1 MKPRDIRGVFFEVK
15 MKSSTSWPKP
25 SYAWF
30 FTSILLFAYII
41 SFIDRQMINYLVVPI
56 KEDMGLTDFE
66 MSFIQGWGFVIAYII
81 FSIPFGRIVD
91 KVNRV
96 RVLIGGIIIWSVAT
110 AACGFS
116 KNAWQLV
123 ISRSGVGAGEA
134 ALTPASWSIIS
145 DLFPIEKRSFP
156 MSIYLMGPYIGQG
169 LSLLFGA
176 QILRIYNEPVTL
188 LESITIQP
196 WQIIFLIIAVPGVIL
211 GLLMFALKDPER
223 KEVLIDEY
231 DERDSIKVVFSYII
245 KNIGAYMPLLIGSA
259 FIVVL
264 LYGVQSWVPTFLHR
278 IHDWEHTRI
287 GDQYGLVALFAGSL
301 GVISGPVIEKNL
313 TKFNF
318 GAPTIIV
325 CIITAAVLTIAGPV
339 TFLALSSEYVLFGI
353 FVTSFFITLP
363 LALFATSLQNITPN
377 QYRGVVSGLYVFTVN
392 ITGYGLGPMVV
403 AFFTDKVFK
412 NEMAIDLS
420 MASIFLICG
429 PISFL
434 IFYFGRE
441 PFARALVGKINIR

>member
-1 MKPRDIRGVFFEVK
+1 
-15 MKSSTSWPKP
+15 
-25 SYAWF
+25 
-30 FTSILLFAYII
+30 
-41 SFIDRQMINYLVVPI
+41 MINYLVVPI

-66 MSFIQGWGFVIAYII
+66 ISFIQGWGFVLAYII

-116 KNAWQLV
+116 KNSWQLV
-123 ISRSGVGAGEA
+123 LSRSGVGAGEA

-145 DLFPIEKRSFP
+145 DLFPVEKRSFP

-188 LESITIQP
+188 FESIIVQP

-211 GLLMFALKDPER
+211 GLFMFALRDPER
-223 KEVLIDEY
+223 KEVLVSEEGDK
-231 DERDSIKVVFSYII
+231 DSIQEVFSYVI

-278 IHDWEHTRI
+278 IHGWEHTRI

-301 GVISGPVIEKNL
+301 GVISGPMVEKYL
-313 TKFNF
+313 TKLNFN
-318 GAPTIIV
+318 AATIVV
-325 CIITAAVLTIAGPV
+325 CIITAIALTIIGPI
-339 TFLALSSEYVLFGI
+339 TFLSLSSDVVLIGI

-392 ITGYGLGPMVV
+392 ITGYGLGPMAV

-412 NEMAIDLS
+412 SEMAIDLS
-420 MASIFLICG
+420 MATMFLICG

-434 IFYFGRE
+434 IFYFGRK
-441 PFARALVGKINIR
+441 PFAKALVLKSS

>member
-1 MKPRDIRGVFFEVK
+1 LGKK
-15 MKSSTSWPKP
+15 LNKTTSWPKP
-25 SYAWF
+25 IYAWF

-66 MSFIQGWGFVIAYII
+66 ISFIQGWGFVLAYII

-96 RVLIGGIIIWSVAT
+96 RVLIGGIVIWSVAT

-116 KNAWQLV
+116 KNSWQLV

-145 DLFPIEKRSFP
+145 DLFPVKRRSFP

-188 LESITIQP
+188 FESIIVQP
-196 WQIIFLIIAVPGVIL
+196 WQIIFLIIAVPGIIL
-211 GLLMFALKDPER
+211 GLFMFTLKDPHR
-223 KEVLIDEY
+223 KEGLIGDKKEN
-231 DERDSIKVVFSYII
+231 ESIKEVFSYII

-259 FIVVL
+259 FIIVL
-264 LYGVQSWVPTFLHR
+264 LYGLQSWVPTFLHR
-278 IHDWEHTRI
+278 IHGWEHTRI

-301 GVISGPVIEKNL
+301 GVISGPVFERYL
-313 TKFNF
+313 TKLNYN
-318 GAPTIIV
+318 PPIIIL
-325 CIITAAVLTIAGPV
+325 CIITSIALTILGPI
-339 TFLALSSEYVLFGI
+339 TFLSLGSDIVLIGI
-353 FVTSFFITLP
+353 FVTSFFITFP

-392 ITGYGLGPMVV
+392 IVGYGLGPMVV
-403 AFFTDKVFK
+403 AFFTDKVFR

-420 MASIFLICG
+420 MASMFLICG
-429 PISFL
+429 PISFF
-434 IFYFGRE
+434 IFYFGRK
-441 PFARALVGKINIR
+441 PFARALVLKSA

>member
-1 MKPRDIRGVFFEVK
+1 MKPRIYCGVFFEEK
-15 MKSSTSWPKP
+15 MNNSTSWPKP
-25 SYAWF
+25 IYAWF
-30 FTSILLFAYII
+30 FTSILLVAYII

-66 MSFIQGWGFVIAYII
+66 ISFIQGWGFVLAYII

-116 KNAWQLV
+116 KNSWQLV
-123 ISRSGVGAGEA
+123 LSRSGVGAGEA

-145 DLFPIEKRSFP
+145 DLFPVEKRSFP

-188 LESITIQP
+188 FESIIVQP

-211 GLLMFALKDPER
+211 GLLMFALKDPVR
-223 KEVLIDEY
+223 KEVLVSEK
-231 DERDSIKVVFSYII
+231 EEGTDSIKEVFAYVI

-278 IHDWEHTRI
+278 IHGWEHTRI

-301 GVISGPVIEKNL
+301 GVVSGPMAEKYL
-313 TKFNF
+313 TKLNFN
-318 GAPTIIV
+318 AATIIV
-325 CIITAAVLTIAGPV
+325 CIITAVALTIIGPI
-339 TFLALSSEYVLFGI
+339 TFLSLSSDIVLIGI
-353 FVTSFFITLP
+353 FITSFFITLP

-377 QYRGVVSGLYVFTVN
+377 QYRGVVTGLYVFTVN

-412 NEMAIDLS
+412 SEMAIDLS
-420 MASIFLICG
+420 MATMFLICG
-429 PISFL
+429 PISFF
-434 IFYFGRE
+434 IFYFGRK
-441 PFARALVGKINIR
+441 PFARALASKSL

>member
-1 MKPRDIRGVFFEVK
+1 MGKNLN
-15 MKSSTSWPKP
+15 STTSWPKP
-25 SYAWF
+25 IYAWF

-66 MSFIQGWGFVIAYII
+66 ISFIQGWGFVLAYII

-116 KNAWQLV
+116 KNSWQLV
-123 ISRSGVGAGEA
+123 LSRSGVGAGEA

-145 DLFPIEKRSFP
+145 DLFPVEKRSFP

-188 LESITIQP
+188 FESIIVQP
-196 WQIIFLIIAVPGVIL
+196 WQVIFLIIAIPGVVL
-211 GLLMFALKDPER
+211 GLLMFALKDPVR
-223 KEVLIDEY
+223 KEVLVSEK
-231 DERDSIKVVFSYII
+231 EEGKDSIKEVFAYVI

-278 IHDWEHTRI
+278 IHGWEHTRI

-301 GVISGPVIEKNL
+301 GVVSGPMVEKYL
-313 TKFNF
+313 TKLNFN
-318 GAPTIIV
+318 AATIIV
-325 CIITAAVLTIAGPV
+325 CIITAVALTIIGPI
-339 TFLALSSEYVLFGI
+339 TFLSLSSDIVLIGI
-353 FVTSFFITLP
+353 FITSFFITLP

-420 MASIFLICG
+420 MAAMFLICG
-429 PISFL
+429 PISFF
-434 IFYFGRE
+434 IFYLGRK
-441 PFARALVGKINIR
+441 PFAKALVLKSS

>member
-1 MKPRDIRGVFFEVK
+1 MNQTV
-15 MKSSTSWPKP
+15 WPKK

-66 MSFIQGWGFVIAYII
+66 ISFIQGWGFVLAYIF

-96 RVLIGGIIIWSVAT
+96 RVLIGGIVIWSVAT

-116 KNAWQLV
+116 KNALHLV
-123 ISRSGVGAGEA
+123 LSRSGVGAGEA

-145 DLFPIEKRSFP
+145 DLFPVERRSFP

-176 QILRIYNEPVTL
+176 QILRMYNEPVEIISGIL
-188 LESITIQP
+188 IQP
-196 WQIIFLIIAVPGVIL
+196 WQIIFLIIAVPGLIL
-211 GLLMFALKDPER
+211 GLFMFILKDPER
-223 KEVLIDEY
+223 KEVLEVEDKEK
-231 DERDSIKVVFSYII
+231 DSIGQVFSYVR
-245 KNIGAYMPLLIGSA
+245 KNMAVYFPLLMGSA
-259 FIVVL
+259 LIVVL

-278 IHDWEHTRI
+278 IHGWEHTRI
-287 GDQYGLVALFAGSL
+287 GDQYGLVTLFAGSI
-301 GVISGPVIEKNL
+301 GVISGPVLERYL
-313 TKFNF
+313 TKLNVN
-318 GAPTIIV
+318 AATLIV
-325 CIITAAVLTIAGPV
+325 CLISAISLTILGPI
-339 TFLALSSEYVLFGI
+339 TFLFLSSELVLVGI
-353 FVTSFFITLP
+353 FMVSFFITLP
-363 LALFATSLQNITPN
+363 LALFATSLQNVSPN
-377 QYRGVVSGLYVFTVN
+377 QYRGVVSGIYVFTAN
-392 ITGYGLGPMVV
+392 IFGYGLGPMFV

-420 MASIFLICG
+420 MTTMFLVCG
-429 PISFL
+429 PLSIL
-434 IFYFGRE
+434 IFYFGRK
-441 PFARALVGKINIR
+441 PFAEALVMKSS

>member
-1 MKPRDIRGVFFEVK
+1 MGKK
-15 MKSSTSWPKP
+15 LTNSTSWPKP
-25 SYAWF
+25 IYAWF

-66 MSFIQGWGFVIAYII
+66 ISFIQGWGFVLAYVI

-96 RVLIGGIIIWSVAT
+96 RVLIGGIVIWSVAT

-116 KNAWQLV
+116 KNSWQLV
-123 ISRSGVGAGEA
+123 LSRSGVGAGEA

-145 DLFPIEKRSFP
+145 DLFPVERRSFP

-188 LESITIQP
+188 LESIIIQP
-196 WQIIFLIIAVPGVIL
+196 WQIIFLIIAVPGIIL
-211 GLLMFALKDPER
+211 GLFMFTLKDPER
-223 KEVLIDEY
+223 KEGLTGDRE
-231 DERDSIKVVFSYII
+231 ENESIKEVFSYVI
-245 KNIGAYMPLLIGSA
+245 KNIGAYMPLLVGSA
-259 FIVVL
+259 FIIVL
-264 LYGVQSWVPTFLHR
+264 LYGLQSWVPTFLHR
-278 IHDWEHTRI
+278 IHGWEHTRI

-301 GVISGPVIEKNL
+301 GVISGPVFERYL
-313 TKFNF
+313 TKLNFN
-318 GAPTIIV
+318 PPIIIL
-325 CIITAAVLTIAGPV
+325 CIITSVALTIFGPI
-339 TFLALSSEYVLFGI
+339 TFLALNSEVVLIGI
-353 FVTSFFITLP
+353 FITSFFITFP

-392 ITGYGLGPMVV
+392 IVGYGLGPMVV

-412 NEMAIDLS
+412 SEMAIDLS
-420 MASIFLICG
+420 MATMFLICG
-429 PISFL
+429 PISFF
-434 IFYFGRE
+434 IFYFGRI
-441 PFARALVGKINIR
+441 PFSRALATKSS

>member
-1 MKPRDIRGVFFEVK
+1 MNN
-15 MKSSTSWPKP
+15 STSWPRP
-25 SYAWF
+25 IYAWF

-66 MSFIQGWGFVIAYII
+66 ISFIQGWGFVLAYVI

-96 RVLIGGIIIWSVAT
+96 RVLIGGIVIWSVAT

-116 KNAWQLV
+116 KNSWQLV
-123 ISRSGVGAGEA
+123 LSRSGVGAGEA

-145 DLFPIEKRSFP
+145 DLFPVEKRSFP

-188 LESITIQP
+188 FESIIVQP

-211 GLLMFALKDPER
+211 GLLMFALKDPVR
-223 KEVLIDEY
+223 KEVLISEK
-231 DERDSIKVVFSYII
+231 EEGTDSIKEVFAYVI

-278 IHDWEHTRI
+278 IHGWEHTRI

-301 GVISGPVIEKNL
+301 GVVSGPMAEKYL
-313 TKFNF
+313 TKLNFN
-318 GAPTIIV
+318 AATIIV
-325 CIITAAVLTIAGPV
+325 CIITAVALTIIGPI
-339 TFLALSSEYVLFGI
+339 TFLSLSSDIVLIGI
-353 FVTSFFITLP
+353 FITSFFITLP

-377 QYRGVVSGLYVFTVN
+377 QYRGVVTGLYVFTVN

-412 NEMAIDLS
+412 SEMAIDLS
-420 MASIFLICG
+420 MAAMFLICG
-429 PISFL
+429 PISFF
-434 IFYFGRE
+434 IFYLGRK
-441 PFARALVGKINIR
+441 PFAKALVLKSS

>member
-1 MKPRDIRGVFFEVK
+1 
-15 MKSSTSWPKP
+15 
-25 SYAWF
+25 
-30 FTSILLFAYII
+30 
-41 SFIDRQMINYLVVPI
+41 MINYLVVPI

-66 MSFIQGWGFVIAYII
+66 ISFIQGWGFVLAYII

-116 KNAWQLV
+116 KNSWQLV
-123 ISRSGVGAGEA
+123 LSRSGVGAGEA

-145 DLFPIEKRSFP
+145 DLFPVEKRSFP

-188 LESITIQP
+188 FESIIVQP
-196 WQIIFLIIAVPGVIL
+196 WQIIFLIIAIPGVIL
-211 GLLMFALKDPER
+211 GLLMFALKDPVR
-223 KEVLIDEY
+223 KEVLVSEK
-231 DERDSIKVVFSYII
+231 EEGKDSIKEVFAYVIN
-245 KNIGAYMPLLIGSA
+245 NIGAYMPLLIGSA

-278 IHDWEHTRI
+278 IHGWEHTRI

-301 GVISGPVIEKNL
+301 GVISGPMVEKYL
-313 TKFNF
+313 TKLNFN
-318 GAPTIIV
+318 AATIIV
-325 CIITAAVLTIAGPV
+325 CIITAVALTIIGPI
-339 TFLALSSEYVLFGI
+339 TFLSLSSDIVLIGI
-353 FVTSFFITLP
+353 FITSFFITLP

-420 MASIFLICG
+420 MAAMFLICG
-429 PISFL
+429 PISFF
-434 IFYFGRE
+434 IFYLGRK
-441 PFARALVGKINIR
+441 PFAKALVLKSS

>member
-1 MKPRDIRGVFFEVK
+1 MGKK
-15 MKSSTSWPKP
+15 LTNSTSWPKP
-25 SYAWF
+25 IYAWF

-66 MSFIQGWGFVIAYII
+66 ISFIQGWGFVLAYVI

-96 RVLIGGIIIWSVAT
+96 RVLIGGILIWSVAT

-116 KNAWQLV
+116 KNSWQLV
-123 ISRSGVGAGEA
+123 LSRSGVGAGEA

-145 DLFPIEKRSFP
+145 DLFPVERRSFP

-188 LESITIQP
+188 LESIIIQP
-196 WQIIFLIIAVPGVIL
+196 WQIIFLIIAVPGIIL
-211 GLLMFALKDPER
+211 GLFMFTLKDPER
-223 KEVLIDEY
+223 KEGLTGDRE
-231 DERDSIKVVFSYII
+231 ENESIKEVFSYVI
-245 KNIGAYMPLLIGSA
+245 KNIGAYMPLLVGSA
-259 FIVVL
+259 FIIVL
-264 LYGVQSWVPTFLHR
+264 LYGLQSWVPTFLHR
-278 IHDWEHTRI
+278 IHGWEHTRI

-301 GVISGPVIEKNL
+301 GVISGPVFERYL
-313 TKFNF
+313 TKLNFN
-318 GAPTIIV
+318 PPIIIL
-325 CIITAAVLTIAGPV
+325 CIITSVALTIFGPI
-339 TFLALSSEYVLFGI
+339 TFLALNSEFVLIGI
-353 FVTSFFITLP
+353 FITSFFITFP

-392 ITGYGLGPMVV
+392 IVGYGLGPMVV

-412 NEMAIDLS
+412 SEMAIDLS
-420 MASIFLICG
+420 MAAMFLICG
-429 PISFL
+429 PISFF
-434 IFYFGRE
+434 IFYLGRK
-441 PFARALVGKINIR
+441 PFAKALVLKSS

>member
-1 MKPRDIRGVFFEVK
+1 MGFFLGK
-15 MKSSTSWPKP
+15 KLSNSSSWPKP
-25 SYAWF
+25 IYAWF

-66 MSFIQGWGFVIAYII
+66 ISFIQGWGFVLAYII

-116 KNAWQLV
+116 KNSWQLV
-123 ISRSGVGAGEA
+123 LSRSGVGAGEA

-145 DLFPIEKRSFP
+145 DLFPVEKRSFP

-188 LESITIQP
+188 FESIIVQP
-196 WQIIFLIIAVPGVIL
+196 WQIIFLIIAVPGIIL
-211 GLLMFALKDPER
+211 GLFMFSLKDPER
-223 KEVLIDEY
+223 KEGLTGDRE
-231 DERDSIKVVFSYII
+231 ENESIREVFSYII

-259 FIVVL
+259 FIIVL
-264 LYGVQSWVPTFLHR
+264 LYGLQSWVPTFLHR
-278 IHDWEHTRI
+278 IHGWEHTRI

-301 GVISGPVIEKNL
+301 GVISGPVFERYL
-313 TKFNF
+313 TKLNYN
-318 GAPTIIV
+318 PPIIIL
-325 CIITAAVLTIAGPV
+325 CIITSIALTILGPI
-339 TFLALSSEYVLFGI
+339 TFLSLSSDIVLIGI
-353 FVTSFFITLP
+353 FITSFFITFP

-392 ITGYGLGPMVV
+392 IVGYGLGPMVV

-412 NEMAIDLS
+412 SEMAIDLS
-420 MASIFLICG
+420 MATMFLICG
-429 PISFL
+429 PISFF
-434 IFYFGRE
+434 IFYFGRK
-441 PFARALVGKINIR
+441 PFARALASKSL

>member
-1 MKPRDIRGVFFEVK
+1 MKPRIYCGVFFEGK
-15 MKSSTSWPKP
+15 MNNSTSWPKP
-25 SYAWF
+25 IYAWF

-66 MSFIQGWGFVIAYII
+66 ISFIQGWGFVLAYII

-116 KNAWQLV
+116 KNSWQLV
-123 ISRSGVGAGEA
+123 LSRSGVGAGEA

-145 DLFPIEKRSFP
+145 DLFPVERRSFP

-188 LESITIQP
+188 FESIIVQP

-211 GLLMFALKDPER
+211 GLFMFALRDPVR
-223 KEVLIDEY
+223 KEVLVSEK
-231 DERDSIKVVFSYII
+231 EESKDSIKEVFAYVI

-278 IHDWEHTRI
+278 IHGWEHTKI

-301 GVISGPVIEKNL
+301 GVISGPMVEKYL
-313 TKFNF
+313 TKLNFN
-318 GAPTIIV
+318 AATIIV
-325 CIITAAVLTIAGPV
+325 CIITAVALTIIGPI
-339 TFLALSSEYVLFGI
+339 TFLSLSSDIVLIGI
-353 FVTSFFITLP
+353 FITSFFITLP

-412 NEMAIDLS
+412 SEMAIDLS
-420 MASIFLICG
+420 MAAMFLICG
-429 PISFL
+429 PISFF
-434 IFYFGRE
+434 IFYLGRK
-441 PFARALVGKINIR
+441 PFAKALVLKSS

>member
-1 MKPRDIRGVFFEVK
+1 MKPRIYCGVFFEEK
-15 MKSSTSWPKP
+15 MNNSTSWPKP
-25 SYAWF
+25 IYAWF
-30 FTSILLFAYII
+30 FTSILLVAYII

-66 MSFIQGWGFVIAYII
+66 ISFIQGWGFVLAYII

-116 KNAWQLV
+116 KNSWQLV
-123 ISRSGVGAGEA
+123 LSRSGVGAGEA

-145 DLFPIEKRSFP
+145 DLFPVEKRSFP

-188 LESITIQP
+188 FESIIVQP

-211 GLLMFALKDPER
+211 GLLMFALKDPVR
-223 KEVLIDEY
+223 KEVLISEK
-231 DERDSIKVVFSYII
+231 EEGTDSIKEVFAYVI

-278 IHDWEHTRI
+278 IHGWEHTRI

-301 GVISGPVIEKNL
+301 GVVSGPMAEKYL
-313 TKFNF
+313 TKLNFN
-318 GAPTIIV
+318 AATIIV
-325 CIITAAVLTIAGPV
+325 CIITAVALTIIGPI
-339 TFLALSSEYVLFGI
+339 TFLSLSSDIVLIGI
-353 FVTSFFITLP
+353 FITSFFITLP

-377 QYRGVVSGLYVFTVN
+377 QYRGVVTGLYVFTVN

-412 NEMAIDLS
+412 SEMAIDLS
-420 MASIFLICG
+420 MAAMFLICG
-429 PISFL
+429 PISFF
-434 IFYFGRE
+434 IFYLGRK
-441 PFARALVGKINIR
+441 PFAKALVLKSS

>member
-1 MKPRDIRGVFFEVK
+1 VGFFLGK
-15 MKSSTSWPKP
+15 KLSNSSSWPKP
-25 SYAWF
+25 IYAWF

-66 MSFIQGWGFVIAYII
+66 ISFIQGWGFVLAYII

-116 KNAWQLV
+116 KNSWQLV
-123 ISRSGVGAGEA
+123 LSRSGVGAGEA

-145 DLFPIEKRSFP
+145 DLFPVEKRSFP

-188 LESITIQP
+188 FESIIVQP
-196 WQIIFLIIAVPGVIL
+196 WQIIFLIIAVPGIIL
-211 GLLMFALKDPER
+211 GLFMFSLKDPER
-223 KEVLIDEY
+223 KEGLTGDRE
-231 DERDSIKVVFSYII
+231 ENESIREVFSYII

-259 FIVVL
+259 FIIVL
-264 LYGVQSWVPTFLHR
+264 LYGLQSWVPTFLHR
-278 IHDWEHTRI
+278 IHGWEHTRI

-301 GVISGPVIEKNL
+301 GVISGPVFERYL
-313 TKFNF
+313 TKLNYN
-318 GAPTIIV
+318 PPIIIL
-325 CIITAAVLTIAGPV
+325 CIITSIALTILGPI
-339 TFLALSSEYVLFGI
+339 TFLSLSSDIVLIGI
-353 FVTSFFITLP
+353 FITSFFITFP

-392 ITGYGLGPMVV
+392 IVGYGLGPMVV

-412 NEMAIDLS
+412 SEMAIDLS
-420 MASIFLICG
+420 MATMFLICG
-429 PISFL
+429 PISFF
-434 IFYFGRE
+434 IFYFGRK
-441 PFARALVGKINIR
+441 PFARALASKSL

>member
-1 MKPRDIRGVFFEVK
+1 MGFFLGK
-15 MKSSTSWPKP
+15 NLNSTTSWPKP
-25 SYAWF
+25 IYAWF

-66 MSFIQGWGFVIAYII
+66 ISFIQGWGFVLAYII

-116 KNAWQLV
+116 KNSWQLV
-123 ISRSGVGAGEA
+123 LSRSGVGAGEA

-188 LESITIQP
+188 FESIIVQP
-196 WQIIFLIIAVPGVIL
+196 WQIIFLIIAIPGVIL
-211 GLLMFALKDPER
+211 GLLMFALKDPVR
-223 KEVLIDEY
+223 KEVLVSEK
-231 DERDSIKVVFSYII
+231 EEGKDSIKEVFAYVIN
-245 KNIGAYMPLLIGSA
+245 NIGAYMPLLIGSA

-278 IHDWEHTRI
+278 IHGWEHTRI

-301 GVISGPVIEKNL
+301 GVISGPMVEKYL
-313 TKFNF
+313 TKLNFN
-318 GAPTIIV
+318 AATIIV
-325 CIITAAVLTIAGPV
+325 CIITAVALTIIGPI
-339 TFLALSSEYVLFGI
+339 TFLSLSSEIVLIGI
-353 FVTSFFITLP
+353 FITSFFITLP

-420 MASIFLICG
+420 MAAMFLICG
-429 PISFL
+429 PISFF
-434 IFYFGRE
+434 IFYLGRK
-441 PFARALVGKINIR
+441 PFAKALVLKSS

>member
-1 MKPRDIRGVFFEVK
+1 
-15 MKSSTSWPKP
+15 
-25 SYAWF
+25 
-30 FTSILLFAYII
+30 
-41 SFIDRQMINYLVVPI
+41 MINYLVVPI

-66 MSFIQGWGFVIAYII
+66 ISFIQGWGFVLAYII

-96 RVLIGGIIIWSVAT
+96 RVLIGGIVIWSVAT

-116 KNAWQLV
+116 KNSWQLV
-123 ISRSGVGAGEA
+123 LSRSGVGAGEA

-145 DLFPIEKRSFP
+145 DLFPVEKRSFP

-188 LESITIQP
+188 FESIIVQP

-211 GLLMFALKDPER
+211 GLFMFALRDPER
-223 KEVLIDEY
+223 KEVLVSEEGDK
-231 DERDSIKVVFSYII
+231 DSIQEVFSYVI

-278 IHDWEHTRI
+278 IHGWEHTRI

-301 GVISGPVIEKNL
+301 GVISGPMVEKYL
-313 TKFNF
+313 TKLNFN
-318 GAPTIIV
+318 AATIVV
-325 CIITAAVLTIAGPV
+325 CIITAIALTIIGPI
-339 TFLALSSEYVLFGI
+339 TFLSLSSDVVLIGI

-392 ITGYGLGPMVV
+392 ITGYGLGPMAV

-412 NEMAIDLS
+412 SEMAIDLS
-420 MASIFLICG
+420 MATMFLICG

-434 IFYFGRE
+434 IFYFGRK
-441 PFARALVGKINIR
+441 PFAKALVLKSS

>member
-1 MKPRDIRGVFFEVK
+1 MKPRIYCGVFFEEK
-15 MKSSTSWPKP
+15 MNNSTSWPQP
-25 SYAWF
+25 IYAWF
-30 FTSILLFAYII
+30 FTSILLVAYII

-66 MSFIQGWGFVIAYII
+66 ISFIQGWGFVLAYII

-116 KNAWQLV
+116 KNSWQLV
-123 ISRSGVGAGEA
+123 LSRSGVGAGEA

-145 DLFPIEKRSFP
+145 DLFPVEKRSFP

-188 LESITIQP
+188 FESIIVQP
-196 WQIIFLIIAVPGVIL
+196 WQIIFLIIAIPGVIL
-211 GLLMFALKDPER
+211 GLLMFALKDPVR
-223 KEVLIDEY
+223 KEVLVSEK
-231 DERDSIKVVFSYII
+231 EEGKDSIKEVFAYVI

-278 IHDWEHTRI
+278 IHGWEHTRI

-301 GVISGPVIEKNL
+301 GVVSGPMAEKYL
-313 TKFNF
+313 TKLNF
-318 GAPTIIV
+318 SAATIIV
-325 CIITAAVLTIAGPV
+325 CIITAVALTIIGPI
-339 TFLALSSEYVLFGI
+339 TFLSLSSDIVLIGI
-353 FVTSFFITLP
+353 FITSFFITLP

-377 QYRGVVSGLYVFTVN
+377 QYRGVVTGLYVFTVN

-412 NEMAIDLS
+412 SEMAIDLS
-420 MASIFLICG
+420 MAAMFLICG
-429 PISFL
+429 PISFF
-434 IFYFGRE
+434 IFYLGRK
-441 PFARALVGKINIR
+441 PFAKALVLKSS

>member
-1 MKPRDIRGVFFEVK
+1 MGKK
-15 MKSSTSWPKP
+15 LNKTTSWPKP
-25 SYAWF
+25 IYAWF

-66 MSFIQGWGFVIAYII
+66 ISFIQGWGFVLAYII

-96 RVLIGGIIIWSVAT
+96 RVLIGGIVIWSVAT

-116 KNAWQLV
+116 KNSWQLV
-123 ISRSGVGAGEA
+123 LSRSGVGAGEA

-145 DLFPIEKRSFP
+145 DLFPVEKRSFP

-188 LESITIQP
+188 FESIIVQP
-196 WQIIFLIIAVPGVIL
+196 WQVIFLIIAIPGVVL
-211 GLLMFALKDPER
+211 GLLMFALKDPVR
-223 KEVLIDEY
+223 KEVLVSEK
-231 DERDSIKVVFSYII
+231 EEGKDSIKEVFAYVI

-278 IHDWEHTRI
+278 IHGWEHTRI

-301 GVISGPVIEKNL
+301 GVVSGPMVEKYL
-313 TKFNF
+313 TKLNFN
-318 GAPTIIV
+318 AATIIV
-325 CIITAAVLTIAGPV
+325 CIITAVALTIIGPI
-339 TFLALSSEYVLFGI
+339 TFLSLSSEIVLIGI
-353 FVTSFFITLP
+353 FITSFFITLP

-420 MASIFLICG
+420 MAAMFLICG
-429 PISFL
+429 PISFF
-434 IFYFGRE
+434 IFYLGRK
-441 PFARALVGKINIR
+441 PFAKALVLKSS

>member
-1 MKPRDIRGVFFEVK
+1 MNQ
-15 MKSSTSWPKP
+15 TAWPKK

-30 FTSILLFAYII
+30 FTSILLIAYII

-66 MSFIQGWGFVIAYII
+66 ISFVQGWGFVLAYVI

-96 RVLIGGIIIWSVAT
+96 RVLIGGIVIWSVAT

-116 KNAWQLV
+116 KNSWQLV
-123 ISRSGVGAGEA
+123 LSRSGVGAGEA

-145 DLFPIEKRSFP
+145 DLFPVEKRSFP

-188 LESITIQP
+188 FESIIVQP

-211 GLLMFALKDPER
+211 GLFMFALRDPER
-223 KEVLIDEY
+223 KEVLVSEEGDK
-231 DERDSIKVVFSYII
+231 DSIQEVFSYVI

-278 IHDWEHTRI
+278 IHGWEHTRI

-301 GVISGPVIEKNL
+301 GVISGPMVEKYL
-313 TKFNF
+313 TKLNFN
-318 GAPTIIV
+318 AATIVV
-325 CIITAAVLTIAGPV
+325 CIITAIALTIIGPI
-339 TFLALSSEYVLFGI
+339 TFLSLSSDVVLIGI

-392 ITGYGLGPMVV
+392 ITGYGLGPMAV

-412 NEMAIDLS
+412 SEMAIDLS
-420 MASIFLICG
+420 MATMFLICG

-434 IFYFGRE
+434 IFYFGRK
-441 PFARALVGKINIR
+441 PFAKALVLKSS

>member
-1 MKPRDIRGVFFEVK
+1 
-15 MKSSTSWPKP
+15 
-25 SYAWF
+25 
-30 FTSILLFAYII
+30 
-41 SFIDRQMINYLVVPI
+41 MINYLVVPI

-66 MSFIQGWGFVIAYII
+66 ISFIQGWGFVLAYII

-116 KNAWQLV
+116 KNSWQLV
-123 ISRSGVGAGEA
+123 LSRSGVGAGEA

-145 DLFPIEKRSFP
+145 DLFPVEKRSFP

-188 LESITIQP
+188 FESIIVQP

-211 GLLMFALKDPER
+211 GLFMFALKDPVR
-223 KEVLIDEY
+223 KEVIVTDKDEK
-231 DERDSIKVVFSYII
+231 DSIRDVFSYVI

-278 IHDWEHTRI
+278 IHGWEHTRI

-301 GVISGPVIEKNL
+301 GVISGPMVEKYL
-313 TKFNF
+313 TKLNFN
-318 GAPTIIV
+318 AATIVV
-325 CIITAAVLTIAGPV
+325 CIITAIALTIIGPI
-339 TFLALSSEYVLFGI
+339 TFLSLSSDVVLIGI

-392 ITGYGLGPMVV
+392 ITGYGLGPMAV

-412 NEMAIDLS
+412 SEMAIDLS
-420 MASIFLICG
+420 MATMFLICG

-434 IFYFGRE
+434 IFYFGRK
-441 PFARALVGKINIR
+441 PFAKALVLKSS

>member
-1 MKPRDIRGVFFEVK
+1 MNN
-15 MKSSTSWPKP
+15 STSWPKP
-25 SYAWF
+25 IYAWF
-30 FTSILLFAYII
+30 FTSILLVAYII

-66 MSFIQGWGFVIAYII
+66 ISFIQGWGFVLAYII

-116 KNAWQLV
+116 KNSWQLV
-123 ISRSGVGAGEA
+123 LSRSGVGAGEA

-145 DLFPIEKRSFP
+145 DLFPVEKRSFP

-188 LESITIQP
+188 FESIIVQP

-211 GLLMFALKDPER
+211 GLLMFALKDPVR
-223 KEVLIDEY
+223 KEVLVSEK
-231 DERDSIKVVFSYII
+231 EEGTDSIKEVFAYVI

-278 IHDWEHTRI
+278 IHGWEHTRI

-301 GVISGPVIEKNL
+301 GVVSGPMAEKYL
-313 TKFNF
+313 TKLNFN
-318 GAPTIIV
+318 AATIIV
-325 CIITAAVLTIAGPV
+325 CIITAVALTIIGPI
-339 TFLALSSEYVLFGI
+339 TFLSLSSDIVLIGI
-353 FVTSFFITLP
+353 FITSFFITLP

-377 QYRGVVSGLYVFTVN
+377 QYRGVVTGLYVFTVN

-412 NEMAIDLS
+412 SEMAIDLS
-420 MASIFLICG
+420 MAAMFLICG
-429 PISFL
+429 PISFF
-434 IFYFGRE
+434 IFYLGRK
-441 PFARALVGKINIR
+441 PFAKALVLKSS

>member
-1 MKPRDIRGVFFEVK
+1 
-15 MKSSTSWPKP
+15 
-25 SYAWF
+25 
-30 FTSILLFAYII
+30 
-41 SFIDRQMINYLVVPI
+41 MINYLVVPI

-66 MSFIQGWGFVIAYII
+66 ISFIQGWGFVLAYII

-116 KNAWQLV
+116 KNSWQLV
-123 ISRSGVGAGEA
+123 LSRSGVGAGEA

-145 DLFPIEKRSFP
+145 DLFPVKRRSFP

-188 LESITIQP
+188 FESIIVQP
-196 WQIIFLIIAVPGVIL
+196 WQIIFLIIAVPGIIL
-211 GLLMFALKDPER
+211 GLFMFTLKDPQR
-223 KEVLIDEY
+223 KEGLTGDKKEN
-231 DERDSIKVVFSYII
+231 ESIKEVFSYII
-245 KNIGAYMPLLIGSA
+245 QNIGAYMPLLIGSA
-259 FIVVL
+259 FIIVL
-264 LYGVQSWVPTFLHR
+264 LYGLQSWVPTFLHR
-278 IHDWEHTRI
+278 IHGWEHTRI

-301 GVISGPVIEKNL
+301 GVISGPVFERYL
-313 TKFNF
+313 TKLNYN
-318 GAPTIIV
+318 PPIIIL
-325 CIITAAVLTIAGPV
+325 CIITSIALTILGPI
-339 TFLALSSEYVLFGI
+339 TFLSLGSDIVLIGI
-353 FVTSFFITLP
+353 FVTSFFITFP

-392 ITGYGLGPMVV
+392 IVGYGLGPMVV
-403 AFFTDKVFK
+403 AFFTDKVFR

-420 MASIFLICG
+420 MASMFLICG
-429 PISFL
+429 PISFF
-434 IFYFGRE
+434 IFYFGRK
-441 PFARALVGKINIR
+441 PFARALVLKSA

>member
-1 MKPRDIRGVFFEVK
+1 MGKK
-15 MKSSTSWPKP
+15 LSNSSSWPKP
-25 SYAWF
+25 IYAWF

-66 MSFIQGWGFVIAYII
+66 ISFIQGWGFVLAYVI

-96 RVLIGGIIIWSVAT
+96 RVLIGGIVIWSVAT

-116 KNAWQLV
+116 KNSWQLV
-123 ISRSGVGAGEA
+123 LSRSGVGAGEA

-145 DLFPIEKRSFP
+145 DLFPVERRSFP

-188 LESITIQP
+188 LESIIIQP
-196 WQIIFLIIAVPGVIL
+196 WQIIFLIIAVPGIIL
-211 GLLMFALKDPER
+211 GLFMFTLKDPER
-223 KEVLIDEY
+223 KEGLTGDRE
-231 DERDSIKVVFSYII
+231 ENESIKEVFSYVI
-245 KNIGAYMPLLIGSA
+245 KNIGAYMPLLVGSA
-259 FIVVL
+259 FIIVL
-264 LYGVQSWVPTFLHR
+264 LYGLQSWVPTFLHR
-278 IHDWEHTRI
+278 IHGWEHTRI

-301 GVISGPVIEKNL
+301 GVISGPVFERYL
-313 TKFNF
+313 TKLNFN
-318 GAPTIIV
+318 PPIIIL
-325 CIITAAVLTIAGPV
+325 CIITSVALTIFGPI
-339 TFLALSSEYVLFGI
+339 TFLALNSEVVLIGI
-353 FVTSFFITLP
+353 FITSFFITFP

-392 ITGYGLGPMVV
+392 IVGYGLGPMVV

-412 NEMAIDLS
+412 SEMAIDLS
-420 MASIFLICG
+420 MATMFLICG
-429 PISFL
+429 PISFF
-434 IFYFGRE
+434 IFYFGRK
-441 PFARALVGKINIR
+441 PFSRALATKSS

>member
-1 MKPRDIRGVFFEVK
+1 MGKK
-15 MKSSTSWPKP
+15 LNKTTSWPKP
-25 SYAWF
+25 IYAWF

-66 MSFIQGWGFVIAYII
+66 ISFIQGWGFVLAYII

-96 RVLIGGIIIWSVAT
+96 RVLIGGIVIWSVAT

-116 KNAWQLV
+116 KNSWQLV

-145 DLFPIEKRSFP
+145 DLFPVKRRSFP

-188 LESITIQP
+188 FESIIVQP
-196 WQIIFLIIAVPGVIL
+196 WQIIFLIIAVPGIIL
-211 GLLMFALKDPER
+211 GLFMFTLKDPQR
-223 KEVLIDEY
+223 KEGLTGDKKEN
-231 DERDSIKVVFSYII
+231 ESIKEVFSYII
-245 KNIGAYMPLLIGSA
+245 QNIGAYMPLLIGSA
-259 FIVVL
+259 FIIVL
-264 LYGVQSWVPTFLHR
+264 LYGLQSWVPTFLHR
-278 IHDWEHTRI
+278 IHGWEHTRI

-301 GVISGPVIEKNL
+301 GVISGPVFERYL
-313 TKFNF
+313 TKLNYN
-318 GAPTIIV
+318 PPIIIL
-325 CIITAAVLTIAGPV
+325 CIITSIALTILGPI
-339 TFLALSSEYVLFGI
+339 TFLSLGSDIVLIGI
-353 FVTSFFITLP
+353 FVTSFFITFP

-392 ITGYGLGPMVV
+392 IVGYGLGPMVV
-403 AFFTDKVFK
+403 AFFTDKVFR

-420 MASIFLICG
+420 MASMFLICG
-429 PISFL
+429 PISFF
-434 IFYFGRE
+434 IFYFGRK
-441 PFARALVGKINIR
+441 PFARALVLKSA

>member
-1 MKPRDIRGVFFEVK
+1 MGKK
-15 MKSSTSWPKP
+15 LTNTTSWPKP
-25 SYAWF
+25 IYAWF

-66 MSFIQGWGFVIAYII
+66 ISFIQGWGFVLAYVI

-96 RVLIGGIIIWSVAT
+96 KVLIGGIIIWSVAT

-116 KNAWQLV
+116 KNSWQLV
-123 ISRSGVGAGEA
+123 LSRSGVGAGEA

-145 DLFPIEKRSFP
+145 DLFPVERRSFP

-188 LESITIQP
+188 LESIIIQP
-196 WQIIFLIIAVPGVIL
+196 WQIIFLIIAVPGIIL
-211 GLLMFALKDPER
+211 GLFMFTLKDPER
-223 KEVLIDEY
+223 KEGLTDEK
-231 DERDSIKVVFSYII
+231 EENESIKEVFSYVI

-259 FIVVL
+259 FIIVL

-278 IHDWEHTRI
+278 IHGWEHTRI

-301 GVISGPVIEKNL
+301 GVISGPVCEKYL
-313 TKFNF
+313 TKLNFN
-318 GAPTIIV
+318 PPIIIL
-325 CIITAAVLTIAGPV
+325 CIITSIALTIIGPL
-339 TFLALSSEYVLFGI
+339 TFLSLNSDIVLIGI
-353 FVTSFFITLP
+353 FITSFFITLP

-392 ITGYGLGPMVV
+392 ITGYGLGPMAV

-412 NEMAIDLS
+412 SEMAIDLS
-420 MASIFLICG
+420 MATMFLICG
-429 PISFL
+429 PISFF
-434 IFYFGRE
+434 IFYFGRK
-441 PFARALVGKINIR
+441 PFARALAIKSS

>member
-1 MKPRDIRGVFFEVK
+1 
-15 MKSSTSWPKP
+15 
-25 SYAWF
+25 
-30 FTSILLFAYII
+30 
-41 SFIDRQMINYLVVPI
+41 
-56 KEDMGLTDFE
+56 MGLTDFE
-66 MSFIQGWGFVIAYII
+66 ISFIQGWGFVLAYII

-116 KNAWQLV
+116 KNSWQLV
-123 ISRSGVGAGEA
+123 LSRSGVGAGEA

-145 DLFPIEKRSFP
+145 DLFPVEKRSFP

-188 LESITIQP
+188 FESIIVQP
-196 WQIIFLIIAVPGVIL
+196 WQIIFLIIAVPGVVL
-211 GLLMFALKDPER
+211 GLLMFALKDPVR
-223 KEVLIDEY
+223 KEVLISEK
-231 DERDSIKVVFSYII
+231 EEGTDSIKEVFDYVI

-278 IHDWEHTRI
+278 IHGWEHTRI

-301 GVISGPVIEKNL
+301 GVVSGPMAEKYL
-313 TKFNF
+313 TKLNFN
-318 GAPTIIV
+318 AATIIV
-325 CIITAAVLTIAGPV
+325 CIITAVALTIIGPI
-339 TFLALSSEYVLFGI
+339 TFLSLSSDIVLIGI
-353 FVTSFFITLP
+353 FITSFFITLP

-377 QYRGVVSGLYVFTVN
+377 QYRGVVTGLYVFTVN

-412 NEMAIDLS
+412 SEMAIDLS
-420 MASIFLICG
+420 MAAMFLICG
-429 PISFL
+429 PISFF
-434 IFYFGRE
+434 IFYIGRK
-441 PFARALVGKINIR
+441 PFAKALVLKSS

>member
-1 MKPRDIRGVFFEVK
+1 MGKK
-15 MKSSTSWPKP
+15 LTNSTSWPKP
-25 SYAWF
+25 IYAWF

-66 MSFIQGWGFVIAYII
+66 ISFIQGWGFVLAYVI

-96 RVLIGGIIIWSVAT
+96 RVLIGGIVIWSVAT

-116 KNAWQLV
+116 KNSWQLV
-123 ISRSGVGAGEA
+123 LSRSGVGAGEA

-145 DLFPIEKRSFP
+145 DLFPVERRSFP

-188 LESITIQP
+188 LESIIIQP
-196 WQIIFLIIAVPGVIL
+196 WQIIFLIIAVPGIIL
-211 GLLMFALKDPER
+211 GLFMFTLKDPER
-223 KEVLIDEY
+223 KEGLTGDRE
-231 DERDSIKVVFSYII
+231 ENESIKEVFSYVI
-245 KNIGAYMPLLIGSA
+245 KNIGAYMPLLVGSA
-259 FIVVL
+259 FIIVL
-264 LYGVQSWVPTFLHR
+264 LYGLQSWVPTFLHR
-278 IHDWEHTRI
+278 IHGWEHTRI

-301 GVISGPVIEKNL
+301 GVISGPVFERYL
-313 TKFNF
+313 TKLNFN
-318 GAPTIIV
+318 PPIIIL
-325 CIITAAVLTIAGPV
+325 CIITSVALTIFGPI
-339 TFLALSSEYVLFGI
+339 TFLALNSEVVLIGI
-353 FVTSFFITLP
+353 FITSFFITFP

-392 ITGYGLGPMVV
+392 IVGYGLGPMVV

-412 NEMAIDLS
+412 SEMAIDLS
-420 MASIFLICG
+420 MATMFLICG
-429 PISFL
+429 PISFF
-434 IFYFGRE
+434 IFYFGRK
-441 PFARALVGKINIR
+441 PFSRALATKSS

>member
-1 MKPRDIRGVFFEVK
+1 
-15 MKSSTSWPKP
+15 
-25 SYAWF
+25 
-30 FTSILLFAYII
+30 
-41 SFIDRQMINYLVVPI
+41 MINYLVVPI

-66 MSFIQGWGFVIAYII
+66 ISFIQGWGFVLAYII

-116 KNAWQLV
+116 KNSWQLV
-123 ISRSGVGAGEA
+123 LSRSGVGAGEA

-145 DLFPIEKRSFP
+145 DLFPVEKRSFP

-188 LESITIQP
+188 FESIIVQP

-211 GLLMFALKDPER
+211 GLLMFALKDPVR
-223 KEVLIDEY
+223 KEVLISEK
-231 DERDSIKVVFSYII
+231 EEGTDSIKEVFAYVI

-278 IHDWEHTRI
+278 IHGWEHTRI

-301 GVISGPVIEKNL
+301 GVVSGPMAEKYL
-313 TKFNF
+313 TKLNFN
-318 GAPTIIV
+318 AATIIV
-325 CIITAAVLTIAGPV
+325 CIITAVALTIIGPI
-339 TFLALSSEYVLFGI
+339 TFLSLSSDIVLIGI
-353 FVTSFFITLP
+353 FITSFFITLP

-377 QYRGVVSGLYVFTVN
+377 QYRGVVTGLYVFTVN

-420 MASIFLICG
+420 MAAMFLICG
-429 PISFL
+429 PISFF
-434 IFYFGRE
+434 IFYLGRK
-441 PFARALVGKINIR
+441 PFAKALVLKSS

>member
-1 MKPRDIRGVFFEVK
+1 MKPRIYCGVFFEEK
-15 MKSSTSWPKP
+15 MNNSTSWPKP
-25 SYAWF
+25 IYAWF
-30 FTSILLFAYII
+30 FTSILLVAYII

-66 MSFIQGWGFVIAYII
+66 ISFIQGWGFVLAYII

-116 KNAWQLV
+116 KNSWQLV
-123 ISRSGVGAGEA
+123 LSRSGVGAGEA

-145 DLFPIEKRSFP
+145 DLFPVEKRSFP

-188 LESITIQP
+188 FESIIVQP

-211 GLLMFALKDPER
+211 GLLMFALKDPVR
-223 KEVLIDEY
+223 KEVLVSEK
-231 DERDSIKVVFSYII
+231 EEGKDSIKEVFAYVI

-278 IHDWEHTRI
+278 IHGWEHTRI

-301 GVISGPVIEKNL
+301 GVVSGPMAEKYL
-313 TKFNF
+313 TKLNFN
-318 GAPTIIV
+318 AATIIV
-325 CIITAAVLTIAGPV
+325 CIITAVALTIIGPI
-339 TFLALSSEYVLFGI
+339 TFLSLSSDIVLIGI
-353 FVTSFFITLP
+353 FITSFFITLP

-412 NEMAIDLS
+412 SEMAIDLS
-420 MASIFLICG
+420 MAAMFLICG
-429 PISFL
+429 PISFF
-434 IFYFGRE
+434 IFYLGRK
-441 PFARALVGKINIR
+441 PFAKALVLKSS

>member
-1 MKPRDIRGVFFEVK
+1 
-15 MKSSTSWPKP
+15 
-25 SYAWF
+25 
-30 FTSILLFAYII
+30 
-41 SFIDRQMINYLVVPI
+41 MINYLVVPI

-66 MSFIQGWGFVIAYII
+66 ISFIQGWGFVLAYVI

-96 RVLIGGIIIWSVAT
+96 RVLIGGFIIWSVAT

-116 KNAWQLV
+116 KNSWQLV
-123 ISRSGVGAGEA
+123 LSRSGVGAGEA

-145 DLFPIEKRSFP
+145 DLFPVERRSFP

-188 LESITIQP
+188 FESIIVQP

-211 GLLMFALKDPER
+211 GLLMFALKDPVR
-223 KEVLIDEY
+223 KEVLISEK
-231 DERDSIKVVFSYII
+231 EEGTDSIKEVFAYVI

-278 IHDWEHTRI
+278 IHGWEHTRI

-301 GVISGPVIEKNL
+301 GVVSGPMAEKYL
-313 TKFNF
+313 TKLNFN
-318 GAPTIIV
+318 AATIIV
-325 CIITAAVLTIAGPV
+325 CIITAVALTIIGPI
-339 TFLALSSEYVLFGI
+339 TFLSLSSDIVLIGI
-353 FVTSFFITLP
+353 FITSFFITLP

-377 QYRGVVSGLYVFTVN
+377 QYRGVVTGLYVFTVN

-412 NEMAIDLS
+412 SEMAIDLS
-420 MASIFLICG
+420 MASMFLICG
-429 PISFL
+429 PISFF
-434 IFYFGRE
+434 IFYLGRK
-441 PFARALVGKINIR
+441 PFAKALVLKSS

>member
-1 MKPRDIRGVFFEVK
+1 MGKK
-15 MKSSTSWPKP
+15 LTNSTSWPKP
-25 SYAWF
+25 IYAWF

-66 MSFIQGWGFVIAYII
+66 ISFIQGWGFVLAYVI

-96 RVLIGGIIIWSVAT
+96 RVLIGGIVIWSVAT

-116 KNAWQLV
+116 KNSWQLV
-123 ISRSGVGAGEA
+123 LSRSGVGAGEA

-145 DLFPIEKRSFP
+145 DLFPVERRSFP

-188 LESITIQP
+188 LESIIIQP
-196 WQIIFLIIAVPGVIL
+196 WQIIFLIIAVPGIIL
-211 GLLMFALKDPER
+211 GLFMFTLKDPER
-223 KEVLIDEY
+223 KEGLTGDRE
-231 DERDSIKVVFSYII
+231 ENESIKEVFSYVI
-245 KNIGAYMPLLIGSA
+245 KNIGAYMPLLVGSA
-259 FIVVL
+259 FIIVL
-264 LYGVQSWVPTFLHR
+264 LYGLQSWVPTFLHR
-278 IHDWEHTRI
+278 IHGWEHTRI

-301 GVISGPVIEKNL
+301 GVISGPVFERYL
-313 TKFNF
+313 TKLNFN
-318 GAPTIIV
+318 PPIIIL
-325 CIITAAVLTIAGPV
+325 CIITSVALTIFGPI
-339 TFLALSSEYVLFGI
+339 TFLALNSEFVLIGI
-353 FVTSFFITLP
+353 FITSFFITFP

-392 ITGYGLGPMVV
+392 IVGYGLGPMVV

-412 NEMAIDLS
+412 SEMAIDLS
-420 MASIFLICG
+420 MATMFLICG
-429 PISFL
+429 PISFF
-434 IFYFGRE
+434 IFYFGRK
-441 PFARALVGKINIR
+441 PFSRALATKSS

>member
-1 MKPRDIRGVFFEVK
+1 MYKRK
-15 MKSSTSWPKP
+15 
-25 SYAWF
+25 
-30 FTSILLFAYII
+30 
-41 SFIDRQMINYLVVPI
+41 I

-66 MSFIQGWGFVIAYII
+66 ISFIQGWGFVLAYII

-116 KNAWQLV
+116 KNSWQLV
-123 ISRSGVGAGEA
+123 LSRSGVGAGEA

-145 DLFPIEKRSFP
+145 DLFPVEKRSFP

-188 LESITIQP
+188 FESIIVQP
-196 WQIIFLIIAVPGVIL
+196 WQIIFLIIAVPGVVL
-211 GLLMFALKDPER
+211 GLLMFALKDPVR
-223 KEVLIDEY
+223 KEVLISEK
-231 DERDSIKVVFSYII
+231 EEGTDSIKEVFAYVI

-278 IHDWEHTRI
+278 IHGWEHTRI

-301 GVISGPVIEKNL
+301 GVVSGPMAEKYL
-313 TKFNF
+313 TKLNFN
-318 GAPTIIV
+318 AATIIV
-325 CIITAAVLTIAGPV
+325 CIITAVALTIIGPI
-339 TFLALSSEYVLFGI
+339 TFLSLSSDIVLIGI
-353 FVTSFFITLP
+353 FITSFFITLP

-377 QYRGVVSGLYVFTVN
+377 QYRGVVTGLYVFTVN

-412 NEMAIDLS
+412 SEMAIDLS
-420 MASIFLICG
+420 MAAMFLICG
-429 PISFL
+429 PISFF
-434 IFYFGRE
+434 IFYLGRK
-441 PFARALVGKINIR
+441 PFAKALVLKLSLIHI